1 MPTPWHPSRR
11 AVLGGLLAAPAIL
24 RHARAAGPWPSK
36 PITMVAPF
44 SVGGATDRLARSY
57 SQFLGPA
64 LGQPIVVTNRIGA
77 GGQTGTTWFLA
88 QPDDGHT
95 LLCTAPMPYM
105 GTNILV
111 THARYTLDSFAFVNN
126 QWNDTPVVLTS
137 KERPYRTFDQLVD
150 AIKKQPGKLSAA
162 ATFGSA
168 GQIGTALLMDTLG
181 LPRNAIRLV
190 TFDSGGGVRG
200 ALAGNQV
207 DFAIENSE
215 GSETVRDFL
224 RPLAVISDDRVAEW
238 DAPPINEAL
247 KPYGV
252 TMPIISGS
260 LRGLVAPAGF
270 KTKHPE
276 DWQKLV
282 DVYQKLL
289 AGPEYTKYLRDNN
302 MGRDWFGPEKSTA
315 QVRQSFEVVQKYKDQ
330 LG

>member
-1 MPTPWHPSRR
+1 MHPPRR
-11 AVLGGLLAAPAIL
+11 SVIAGLLSAPVVL
-24 RHARAAGPWPSK
+24 NHARAAGAWPNK

-64 LGQPIVVTNRIGA
+64 LGQPIIVSNRIGA
-77 GGQTGTTWFLA
+77 GGQTGTTWALA
-88 QPDDGHT
+88 QPDDGYT

-105 GTNILV
+105 GTNILL

-126 QWNDTPVVLTS
+126 QWNDTPVVLTN
-137 KERPYRTFDQLVD
+137 KERPYKTFDDLVQ
-150 AIKKQPGKLSAA
+150 AIRKQPGKLTAG
-162 ATFGSA
+162 ATFGSS
-168 GQIGTALLMDTLG
+168 GQIGTALLMDTLK
-181 LPRNAIRLV
+181 LPRNAVRLV
-190 TFDSGGGVRG
+190 TFDSGGGVRS

-224 RPLAVISDDRVAEW
+224 RPLAVIDDERLAEW

-247 KPYGV
+247 KPYAV

-270 KTKHPE
+270 KSKHPE
-276 DWQKLV
+276 DWAKLV

-289 AGPEYTKYLRDNN
+289 AGPEYSKFLKDNN
-302 MGRDWFGPEKSTA
+302 MGRAWYGPDKSTA
-315 QVRQSFEVVQKYKDQ
+315 QVKESFAVVEKYKDQ